1 MREIYTKEMV
11 PDNANGIRERER
23 VLVIG
28 LSPTQKHYTV
38 HTNIH
43 TLERNTTQY
52 THTHTHTLERNIT
65 Q

>member
-28 LSPTQKHYTV
+28 LSPTQKHYT
-38 HTNIH
+38 
-43 TLERNTTQY
+43 LD
-52 THTHTHTLERNIT
+52 TH
-65 Q
+65 